1 MCSSPIIPNL
11 NVSLFLSFNIS
22 LMCFTLESL
31 SINPFLSSSGL
42 INIKFISICN
52 PLLIIL
58 YILYLCYNEKSSDLG
73 ENMAISL
80 TKQEF
85 IDKVFD
91 YKNNKEWDFKGKK
104 PAIIDFYADWCG
116 PCKMLAPIYD
126 ELSKEYGDRIDF
138 YKINTDKEQEISMAL
153 GVQSLP
159 TIIFVPV
166 GEKPK
171 VSVGFI
177 QKDSFEDAIKDL
189 FKV

>member
-1 MCSSPIIPNL
+1 M
-11 NVSLFLSFNIS
+11 
-22 LMCFTLESL
+22 
-31 SINPFLSSSGL
+31 
-42 INIKFISICN
+42 
-52 PLLIIL
+52 
-58 YILYLCYNEKSSDLG
+58 LYLCYNEKSIDLG

-138 YKINTDKEQEISMAL
+138 YKVNTDKEQEISMAL

-166 GEKPK
+166 GEKPR